1 MNQQILVPDIGDYS
15 GVEVIDVV
23 AKPGQTVSK
32 EDTLITLETDK
43 ATMDIPAP
51 YDLNIVD
58 IHIQK
63 GDKVSKGDL
72 IATVISKT
80 SDLRN
85 NTANTIHSSST
96 VEHTSLENT
105 NNIASNN
112 KHCSALAHASPST
125 RKFARELGVELD
137 NISGTGRNGRITEY
151 DIKQHTHNII
161 KTGLPTNQVT
171 NQIEINFSKWGEIES
186 QPLPRIKKKSGQNL
200 HRNWISIPHVTHFD
214 EADITELE
222 NFRQQQQ
229 LLVTQQ
235 GLKLTILT
243 FFIRAVTNA
252 LQKFPLFNSS
262 LTADLENLITKKY
275 YNIGIAVDTNQGLVV
290 PVVKN
295 TEQKTLFQIADE
307 LTILSQN
314 AREGKLTANDMQGG
328 CFTISS
334 LGGIGGVGFTPII
347 NAPEVAIL
355 GISRA
360 QLKPIYI
367 NKELQARLMLPLTLS
382 YDHRVIDGAQ
392 AAKFSKFI
400 VEQLTNI
407 EFIKDKTHE
416 YSN

>member
-51 YDLNIVD
+51 YDLTIVD

-72 IATVISKT
+72 IATVISKIC
-80 SDLRN
+80 DLRN
-85 NTANTIHSSST
+85 NAANTIHSSST

-105 NNIASNN
+105 NDIAPNN
-112 KHCSALAHASPST
+112 KHSSTLAHASPST

-151 DIKQHTHNII
+151 DIKKHTHNII
-161 KTGLPTNQVT
+161 KTGLPTNPVT

-186 QPLPRIKKKSGQNL
+186 QPLSRIKKKSGQNL

-222 NFRQQQQ
+222 HFRQQQQ

-252 LQKFPLFNSS
+252 LQKFPMFNSS

-275 YNIGIAVDTNQGLVV
+275 YNIGIAVDTHQGLVV

-295 TEQKTLFQIADE
+295 TEQKTLFQIAEE

-355 GISRA
+355 GVSRA